1 VEKLRDQAWDV
12 AMDQRDGPEELERKI
27 ELASRISASI
37 NDQTTIERL
46 RKWMEDLRQR
56 LRERLAARRTRHEI
70 EARAR
75 ELWEQN
81 GRPAGRDL
89 EFWLQ
94 AEAEISRRN
103 PMEASG

>member
-1 VEKLRDQAWDV
+1 
-12 AMDQRDGPEELERKI
+12 MDQRDGPEELERKI

-46 RKWMEDLRQR
+46 RRWVEDLKQR
-56 LRERLAARRTRHEI
+56 LRERLAARRTRQEI

-81 GRPAGRDL
+81 GCPAGRDL

-103 PMEASG
+103 PKEASG